1 MIDFLRLYNRSI
13 FKINLI
19 ASFVFAL
26 FMSPNLMSDYSIKT
40 IIAAFLNGL
49 ILSLPTGGFLLAI
62 FFYQISR
69 KNEYYFFRF
78 IFFHHNFAIFLTYI
92 MIVFTLVS
100 NVPILEC
107 ENIRF

>member
-26 FMSPNLMSDYSIKT
+26 FLSPNLMSDYSIKT

-69 KNEYYFFRF
+69 ENEYYFFYNQGLSR
-78 IFFHHNFAIFLTYI
+78 IQLVIGSYI
-92 MIVFTLVS
+92 IH
-100 NVPILEC
+100 ILAL
-107 ENIRF
+107 IPLIIIYSYVRPA